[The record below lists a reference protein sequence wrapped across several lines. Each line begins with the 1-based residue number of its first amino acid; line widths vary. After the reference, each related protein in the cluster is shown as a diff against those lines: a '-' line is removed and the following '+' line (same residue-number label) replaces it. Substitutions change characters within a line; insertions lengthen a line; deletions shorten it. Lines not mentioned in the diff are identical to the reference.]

1 MPLVIRPATD
11 ADRVTLDEQEQG
23 LNLFENQLLGDRQ
36 WTRAGATAAMDRL
49 IQRAADTGGTVLVA
63 ELNGAVVGH
72 LVLTFERMGPFI
84 REELRHHAHVAD
96 LFVRAALRGQGIGAA
111 LMAEAE
117 RRAIARGVPRITLGV
132 VHGNTGAER
141 AYRRAGYR
149 SYALEMVKDLQPQS

>member
-1 MPLVIRPATD
+1 MPLVIRLATD
-11 ADRVTLDEQEQG
+11 ADRPALDEQEQG

-36 WTRAGATAAMDRL
+36 CTRAAAAAAMDRL
-49 IQRAADTGGTVLVA
+49 IQRATDTGGGGLVA

-72 LVLTFERMGPFI
+72 LVLTFERMGPYI
-84 REELRHHAHVAD
+84 RDDLRDHAHIAD
-96 LFVRAALRGQGIGAA
+96 LFVRAAQRNQGIGTA

-149 SYALEMVKDLQPQS
+149 TYALEMVKDLSAT